1 MSEKLSIKVFVWL
14 ILISLFAMYQQT
26 EAQQKPAN
34 RPRKQTAAAKPLP
47 PEIAFT
53 VSMRKPWTHLL
64 EIEMQVR
71 WENAPEKTELK
82 MPVWT
87 PGSYLIRE
95 YSRHVQQFSVRDAGG
110 KALPWTKIN
119 KNTWQIETK
128 GVKDFTAS
136 YKVYSNELT
145 VRTNELNHEH
155 AFWNNTA
162 LLFYI
167 KDHLNVPATVRVEPY
182 GNWRVAT
189 GLPAVPGSE
198 NTFRAENFDILYDS
212 PFEVS
217 DFREIRFVVRGKEH
231 RYVVTGD
238 GNYDLER
245 LAADTSKIIEECY
258 KIFGELPYENYLFI
272 VNTRGSGG
280 LEHMNSTA
288 LQVNRFAFGNETRYK
303 NFLRLVAHEF
313 FHLWN
318 VKRIRPDV
326 LGPFDYENENY
337 TRLLWVA
344 EGATAYYEGVI
355 LMRAGLIS
363 ADEMLD
369 AIAGL
374 ITQLQNRPGRF
385 ETSLEESSFDAWIK
399 YYRQDENAVNNQISY
414 YDKGEIVSFL
424 LDISI
429 RAASDGKHSLDDVF
443 RYLNDEFAKK
453 GRNYSSADFQSAC
466 ERYAGRS
473 LEDIF
478 SKYVRGRDEIDY
490 AAITTGIG
498 LQSIISEPHSRR
510 AYIGA
515 DMVDD
520 AGRVLVRSVPAGTP
534 AYEQGLN
541 AGDQI
546 VAVDGHRASQAFL
559 TQYIGEKR
567 PGDKVK
573 LSFFRHD
580 RLREMEFTLGP
591 NTRKEFIFI
600 AVDQPT
606 EQQRRLYQQYFG
618 RNL

>member
-1 MSEKLSIKVFVWL
+1 
-14 ILISLFAMYQQT
+14 
-26 EAQQKPAN
+26 
-34 RPRKQTAAAKPLP
+34 
-47 PEIAFT
+47 
-53 VSMRKPWTHLL
+53 
-64 EIEMQVR
+64 
-71 WENAPEKTELK
+71 
-82 MPVWT
+82 
-87 PGSYLIRE
+87 
-95 YSRHVQQFSVRDAGG
+95 
-110 KALPWTKIN
+110 
-119 KNTWQIETK
+119 
-128 GVKDFTAS
+128 
-136 YKVYSNELT
+136 
-145 VRTNELNHEH
+145 
-155 AFWNNTA
+155 
-162 LLFYI
+162 
-167 KDHLNVPATVRVEPY
+167 LNVPATVRVEPY